1 MAQNSVDRSAPMPP
15 LPRRRWPVVLALCLS
30 VAAGYFLRG
39 APEAPAPAAPPLSP
53 TAEVSATEWTC
64 SMHPQIR
71 QPGPGLCPICAMDLI
86 PVQSGAAEATVG
98 APQFMASEAT
108 KALLQIETAVVER
121 RFVQSEVRM
130 VGKVAYDET
139 RLGYIT
145 AWVPGRIDR
154 MYADYTGVTV
164 AEGDHMVDLYSP
176 ELLTAKEEVRRT
188 SQGIAK
194 LSASAPPVL
203 RETAQATLDAARSR
217 LRRWGLTDAQ
227 IAAAEQ
233 QGDQSDLIT
242 IHAPLG
248 GTVIERMGREG
259 MYVETGERIY
269 TIADLRVVWVLLDAY
284 ESDLAWLHFGQ
295 PVSFTSEAYP
305 GEQFTGKIAFIDPT
319 LDPMTRTVK
328 VRVNVPNHQGR
339 LKPGMFVR
347 GVVRAQLATG
357 GRVMDQA
364 LAGKWISPM
373 HPEIVKDGP
382 GTCDVCGMPLV
393 RAEDLGYVPA
403 AAGAED
409 MPLVIPATAPLR
421 TGTRAVVYVEVPGA
435 AQPTYEGRVVELGA
449 RAGEYFVVHSG
460 LSEGERVV
468 TRGNFKIDSELQIQA
483 RPSMMSLASE
493 STEATSAQTPEAF
506 RAQLGGLLDRYL
518 ALQVEL
524 AKDDATAAS
533 QAAANL
539 AGQLEAMDATSLSGD
554 LAARWNEDF
563 RLALARSANS
573 LKEAKELAPQR
584 EAFHAFS
591 DTLIAATRAMGLPEG
606 NEALVV
612 HCPMAFDFG
621 GADWI
626 QMGEEVSN
634 PYFGAAMLR
643 CGTVT
648 GPASELAATASPAAT
663 APAHAHGE
671 SSHE

>member
-1 MAQNSVDRSAPMPP
+1 
-15 LPRRRWPVVLALCLS
+15 
-30 VAAGYFLRG
+30 
-39 APEAPAPAAPPLSP
+39 
-53 TAEVSATEWTC
+53 
-64 SMHPQIR
+64 MHPQIR
-71 QPGPGLCPICAMDLI
+71 QPAPGLCPICAMDLI
-86 PVQSGAAEATVG
+86 PVQAGGPDVAAGVARFTTTEEA
-98 APQFMASEAT
+98 
-108 KALLQIETAVVER
+108 KALMRLETALVER
-121 RFVQSEVRM
+121 RFVENEVRM

-176 ELLTAKEEVRRT
+176 ELLTAKEELHRT
-188 SQGIAK
+188 AQGLAK

-203 RETAQATLDAARSR
+203 RETAEATLGAARSR
-217 LRRWGLTDAQ
+217 LRRWGLTSAQ
-227 IAAAEQ
+227 IEAAEAV
-233 QGDQSDLIT
+233 GAQSDLIT

-269 TIADLRVVWVLLDAY
+269 TIADLRVVWVQLDAY

-305 GEQFTGKIAFIDPT
+305 GETFSGKIAFIDPT

-328 VRVNVPNHQGR
+328 VRVNVPNHNGQ

-403 AAGAED
+403 AAGPQD
-409 MPLVIPATAPLR
+409 MPLVVPATAPLR
-421 TGTRAVVYVEVPGA
+421 TGTRAVVYVEVPDA
-435 AQPTYEGRVVELGA
+435 TPPAYEGRVVELGA
-449 RAGEYFVVHSG
+449 RAGAYFVVQGG
-460 LSEGERVV
+460 LAEGERVV
-468 TRGNFKIDSELQIQA
+468 THGNFKIDSELQIQA
-483 RPSMMSLASE
+483 RPSMMSQASE
-493 STEATSAQTPEAF
+493 TAPAAAVAQAPEAF
-506 RAQLGGLLDRYL
+506 RAQLGALLDRYL
-518 ALQVEL
+518 ALQAAL
-524 AKDDATAAS
+524 ASDDAGAARTAAATLS
-533 QAAANL
+533 EQL
-539 AGQLEAMDATSLSGD
+539 AGMDASALTGEV
-554 LAARWNEDF
+554 ATRWNEGF
-563 RLALARSANS
+563 RLALARSGNA
-573 LKEAKELAPQR
+573 LQEATAIEPQR

-591 DTLIAATRAMGLPEG
+591 DTLIEALQSLGLPDDRP
-606 NEALVV
+606 ALLV
-612 HCPMAFDFG
+612 HCPMAFDFA

-626 QMGEEVSN
+626 QSEEEVLN
-634 PYFGAAMLR
+634 PYFGATMLR

-648 GPASELAATASPAAT
+648 GPVIAAPAA
-663 APAHAHGE
+663 AHTHGE
-671 SSHE
+671 TPDA